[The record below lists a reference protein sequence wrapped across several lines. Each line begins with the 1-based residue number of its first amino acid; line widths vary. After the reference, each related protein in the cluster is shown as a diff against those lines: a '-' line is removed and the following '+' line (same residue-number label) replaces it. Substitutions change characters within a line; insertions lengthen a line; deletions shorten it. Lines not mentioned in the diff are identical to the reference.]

1 MFMEGPKN
9 FSTEEVESFLELFV
23 KQLNHYFK
31 KQIY

>member
-1 MFMEGPKN
+1 MEGPKN
-9 FSTEEVESFLELFV
+9 FSKVESFLELFV